1 MKSLYFAILKLCT
14 TNQLF
19 KYFRRRYNDQQIKI
33 FNKLVRTRGKLRNLQ
48 SLTVFLKI
56 CIAQRVAP
64 KSIYARIEKARVK
77 HSPTMER
84 AFMKDDIRKQVLLAA
99 NLKNYYRSLWSDI
112 KSFLSFFDF
121 IRYCRYVSIIDR
133 SKAKETQNK
142 HERNLSFL
150 RRRRFGNQSIP
161 DKSHLINLSDYQ
173 LSDTEEFVLLHG
185 LNFCLPPTSVQ
196 REEVFAEFEV
206 LFGQLIHHKPQS
218 DERLSALK
226 ARLSDLAHAYCDTPV
241 DVGDFLMNKESLQA
255 IKSLHSNQ
263 DILITKP
270 DEGSGVVIMNKKDYV
285 SKMESILN
293 HQSKFCRLRP
303 APDNDNTVKIESK
316 IRRLLQMHKDDLL
329 PTGVYEVIR
338 PTGSQRPRMYGLP
351 KIHKKDVPFRP
362 ILSMT
367 GSAQH
372 QLATWLTS
380 VLQPVLSLYSSY
392 CIQDSFSFVD
402 AIRSSNLQPAST
414 FMCSFDISSLFTNVP
429 LAETIQICA
438 DSLYNFLPTPTTFP
452 RNVFVE
458 LMELATCSVDFSFN
472 NIMHRQID
480 GVAMGSPL
488 GPCLANIFVGF
499 YESKLFQTIYVLP
512 LR

>member
-1 MKSLYFAILKLCT
+1 M
-14 TNQLF
+14 
-19 KYFRRRYNDQQIKI
+19 
-33 FNKLVRTRGKLRNLQ
+33 
-48 SLTVFLKI
+48 
-56 CIAQRVAP
+56 
-64 KSIYARIEKARVK
+64 
-77 HSPTMER
+77 
-84 AFMKDDIRKQVLLAA
+84 
-99 NLKNYYRSLWSDI
+99 
-112 KSFLSFFDF
+112 
-121 IRYCRYVSIIDR
+121 
-133 SKAKETQNK
+133 
-142 HERNLSFL
+142 
-150 RRRRFGNQSIP
+150 
-161 DKSHLINLSDYQ
+161 
-173 LSDTEEFVLLHG
+173 LLHG

-206 LFGQLIHHKPQS
+206 LFSQLLHHKPQS

-241 DVGDFLMNKESLQA
+241 DVGDFSMNKESLQA
-255 IKSLHSNQ
+255 IKSLRSNQ

-270 DEGSGVVIMNKKDYV
+270 DKGSGVVIINKKDYV

-293 HQSKFCRLRP
+293 DQSKLCRLGP

-316 IRRLLQMHKDDLL
+316 IQRRLLQMHKDDLL

-351 KIHKKDVPFRP
+351 KIHMKDVPFRP
-362 ILSMT
+362 MLSMT
-367 GSAQH
+367 GSAPH

-438 DSLYNFLPTPTTFP
+438 DSLYNFFLLLQPSHATYSWSLWNLLIAQSISASTT
-452 RNVFVE
+452 
-458 LMELATCSVDFSFN
+458 
-472 NIMHRQID
+472 
-480 GVAMGSPL
+480 
-488 GPCLANIFVGF
+488 
-499 YESKLFQTIYVLP
+499 
-512 LR
+512 